1 ANRGIS
7 MDIASRTNLDATA
20 RRGRGT
26 GIEAALRRA
35 TGTIVRHIES
45 GARIAILSITADDD
59 SYAAFVAGELELVLW
74 GRGFTIVSRVELDQ
88 IRAEQQLAL
97 QGEVDDSTAARIG
110 NLAGASVVITG
121 GVDGTG
127 ALRRLRL
134 RALDTTTAQVVAVV
148 AETL

>member
-1 ANRGIS
+1 
-7 MDIASRTNLDATA
+7 MDIASRTNIV
-20 RRGRGT
+20 RRRRVT

-35 TGTIVRHIES
+35 TETIARHIES
-45 GARIAILSITADDD
+45 GARIAILSITADDTG
-59 SYAAFVAGELELVLW
+59 YAAFVTGELELVLW